1 MTYLIDGHNLIPK
14 LAGMSLDQLD
24 DEQELIERLAAFS
37 AQHKRQVEV
46 FFDRGQVN
54 NVNNFQR
61 NRVHVHFVRR
71 PMTADDAILV
81 RLLGTGK
88 AARNYTV
95 VSGDRTVQERARRL
109 GAGILSSQSFARQL
123 EVGSQTA
130 KKNKASPPDGED
142 QDDIQEWL
150 DLFSKGGKKGGDF

>member
-24 DEQELIERLAAFS
+24 DEQELIERLAAYS
-37 AQHKRQVEV
+37 VQHKRQVEV
-46 FFDRGQVN
+46 FFDRAHVN
-54 NVNNFQR
+54 NVNDYQR

-71 PMTADDAILV
+71 PMNADDAILA
-81 RLLGTGK
+81 RLLGIGK

-95 VSGDRTVQERARRL
+95 VSGDRAVQERARRL
-109 GAGILSSQSFARQL
+109 GASILSSQCFARQL
-123 EVGSQTA
+123 EEGSQAA
-130 KKNKASPPDGED
+130 KKNKASPPVGEE

-150 DLFSKGGKKGGDF
+150 DLFSKGEKKGGDF

>member
-37 AQHKRQVEV
+37 VRHKRQVEI
-46 FFDRGQVN
+46 FFDRAHLN
-54 NVNNFQR
+54 NMNDYQR
-61 NRVHVHFVRR
+61 NRVHVHFVRL
-71 PMTADDAILV
+71 PMTADDAILT

-95 VSGDRTVQERARRL
+95 VSGDRAVQERARRL

-123 EVGSQTA
+123 DADSSAA
-130 KKNKASPPDGED
+130 KKNKASPPGGEY
-142 QDDIQEWL
+142 QNDIQEWL
-150 DLFSKGGKKGGDF
+150 DLFNQGGKKD

>member
-37 AQHKRQVEV
+37 VRHKRQVEV
-46 FFDRGQVN
+46 FFDRAQVN
-54 NVNNFQR
+54 NVNDYQR

-71 PMTADDAILV
+71 PMSADDAILA
-81 RLLGTGK
+81 RLLGLGK

-123 EVGSQTA
+123 EESSHAA
-130 KKNKASPPDGED
+130 KKGKANPPVGEE

-150 DLFSKGGKKGGDF
+150 DLFSKRGK

>member
-24 DEQELIERLAAFS
+24 DEQELIERLAAYS
-37 AQHKRQVEV
+37 TRHKRQVEV

-54 NVNNFQR
+54 NVNDFQR
-61 NRVHVHFVRR
+61 SRVHVHFVRR
-71 PMTADDAILV
+71 PMTADDAILA
-81 RLLGTGK
+81 RLLGIGK

-95 VSGDRTVQERARRL
+95 VSGDRAVQERARRL

-123 EVGSQTA
+123 GEDSRSI
-130 KKNKASPPDGED
+130 KKSKASPPGGED

-150 DLFSKGGKKGGDF
+150 DLFSKGEKKGGDF

>member
-46 FFDRGQVN
+46 FFDRAQVN
-54 NVNNFQR
+54 NVNDFQR

-71 PMTADDAILV
+71 PMTADDAILA
-81 RLLGTGK
+81 RLLGIGK

-109 GAGILSSQSFARQL
+109 GAGILSSQNFAIQL
-123 EVGSQTA
+123 EKGNHAT
-130 KKNKASPPDGED
+130 KNGKANPPGREE

-150 DLFSKGGKKGGDF
+150 DLFGEGK

>member
-37 AQHKRQVEV
+37 AQRTRAVEV
-46 FFDRGQVN
+46 FFDRAQVN
-54 NVNNFQR
+54 NVNDYQR

-81 RLLGTGK
+81 RLLGIGK

-95 VSGDRTVQERARRL
+95 VSSDRTVRERARRL
-109 GAGILSSQSFARQL
+109 GAGVLSSQSFARQL
-123 EVGSQTA
+123 EEGSRGA
-130 KKNKASPPDGED
+130 KKSKESPPNRED

-150 DLFSKGGKKGGDF
+150 DLFNQGDKKGKNI